1 MVLLERESYLAALCD
16 YAEEAGRGDGRLVLV
31 SGEAGIGKSA
41 LVEQLAADLSEA
53 RWSWGVCDG
62 MFTPRPLGPLFDL
75 AAQLGGE
82 LGDLCHARAPRE
94 ELFTALLRQVSEPRR
109 LNVLVVEDV
118 HWADEATIDLLRFL
132 GRRIRFAR
140 ALLIVTYRDEGLTAG
155 DRLRQALGE
164 LANQRSTRRIALAPL
179 SAEGV
184 AAMASGSKFAAA
196 DLFRLTGGNPFYV
209 SEVVNAGADE
219 IPPSARDAV
228 LARTARLGNAAAG
241 VLDVAALIGS
251 RVEITVLEAVSS
263 CEPQDLDE
271 LVASGLVVTGRGWLK
286 FRHEIARLAVAQAI
300 TAHRAI
306 PIHARILD
314 ALLALGCDDDASLAY
329 HAEEAGDRAAVLRF
343 APQAARRAA
352 ELASHREAAAQFRR
366 ALRFAADSDPRE
378 AAVLYD
384 GLAQELSLIDG
395 WHDAAEAGER
405 ALALW
410 RLAGEPRREGDTLR
424 LLSRTMWRLCRGRE
438 SVQAAEAALAVLEPL
453 GPSPELARAFAH
465 LAGQRMLEGDSVAA
479 IGLAERAAAIA
490 EPLGVTEIVSDA
502 LNTQAC
508 ALAARGRETAD
519 LLERALSIAVSGHCE
534 AAAGRAFTNL
544 YSMYTRQRRFAE
556 AERYYLEGVAYCD
569 EHDIATYA
577 TCLRGEGAS
586 VLEKIGRWE
595 DAALLAAE
603 LLERVG
609 ASPINRFSSLI
620 TLGKIRARRGEARAW
635 ECLDEAA
642 VAADGSAEPSLIAEA
657 RLARAEAYWFK
668 ADVAAAR
675 REAELADEVAA
686 SLDSWERGAIG
697 VWLSRTGS
705 TRLAKGDLATAYLLQ
720 IKGDWQGAAELWTEL
735 GCQFDAAMALSDASD
750 ERALRDALQG
760 FDDLGAVAAA
770 RITRQ
775 KMRRLGIK
783 SVPAGP
789 RTTTRAHPRGLTR
802 REREVLDLI
811 CAGRTNAQI
820 AERLFISVR
829 TVDHHVS
836 AVLAKLGVQ
845 TRNAA
850 ASQAARIGLTAMAE
864 S

>member
-1 MVLLERESYLAALCD
+1 MVLLERESHLAALYD
-16 YAEEAGRGDGRLVLV
+16 YAGEARRGDGRLVLV

-41 LVEQLAADLSEA
+41 LVEQLAADLPDA
-53 RWSWGVCDG
+53 RWSWGACDG

-75 AAQLGGE
+75 ATQLGGE
-82 LGDLCHARAPRE
+82 LGDLCRARAPRD

-132 GRRIRFAR
+132 GRRIRFAP
-140 ALLIVTYRDEGLTAG
+140 ALLIVTYRDEGLSAS
-155 DRLRQALGE
+155 DPLRQALGE

-179 SAEGV
+179 SADGV
-184 AAMASGSKFAAA
+184 ALMASGSKFAAA

-228 LARTARLGNAAAG
+228 LARTARLGGAAAG

-251 RVEITVLEAVSS
+251 RVEVTVLEAVTP
-263 CEPQDLDE
+263 CQAQDLDE
-271 LVASGLVVTGRGWLK
+271 LVGSGLVVTGGGWLR
-286 FRHEIARLAVAQAI
+286 FRHEIARLAVAQAV
-300 TAHRAI
+300 TAHRVG
-306 PIHARILD
+306 PIHARILN

-329 HAEEAGDRAAVLRF
+329 HAEEAGDQAAVLRF

-352 ELASHREAAAQFRR
+352 ELASHREAAAQFKR
-366 ALRFAADSDPRE
+366 ALRFQADSDPRE
-378 AAVLYD
+378 AAALYD
-384 GLAQELSLIDG
+384 GLAHELSLIDG
-395 WHDAAEAGER
+395 WHDAVEASER

-410 RLAGEPRREGDTLR
+410 REAGESLREGDALL
-424 LLSRTMWRLCRGRE
+424 LLSRTMWRLCRGGE
-438 SVQAAEAALAVLEPL
+438 AVQAAEAALAVLEPL
-453 GPSPELARAFAH
+453 GPSPELARAFAN
-465 LAGQRMLEGDSVAA
+465 LAGQRMRDGDGDAA
-479 IGLAERAAAIA
+479 IDLAGQAAAIA

-508 ALAARGRETAD
+508 ALAAQGREAAD
-519 LLERALSIAVSGHCE
+519 LLERALDIAVSGHCE
-534 AAAGRAFTNL
+534 AQAGRAFTNL
-544 YSMYTRQRRFAE
+544 YTMYTGQRRFAD
-556 AERYYLEGVAYCD
+556 AERYYLDGVAYCD
-569 EHDIATYA
+569 EHDIVTYA
-577 TCLRGEGAS
+577 TCLRGERAS
-586 VLEKIGRWE
+586 VLEKTGRWE

-609 ASPINRFSSLI
+609 ASPINRLSSLI
-620 TLGKIRARRGEARAW
+620 TLGKIRARRGEPGAW

-642 VAADGSAEPSLIAEA
+642 AAADGSAEPSLIAEA
-657 RLARAEAYWFK
+657 RLARAEAYWLK
-668 ADVAAAR
+668 ADVEAAR

-686 SLDSWERGAIG
+686 SRNSWERGAIG

-705 TRLAKGDLATAYLLQ
+705 TRLSKGELAAAYLLQ

-735 GCQFDAAMALSDASD
+735 GCPFDAAMALSDAAD
-750 ERALRDALQG
+750 EKALRDALQA
-760 FDDLGAVAAA
+760 FDDLGAAAAA

-836 AVLAKLGVQ
+836 AVLAKLEVQ

-850 ASQAARIGLTAMAE
+850 ASQAARLGLTAAAE